1 MYLRLKELT
10 ARPAAVEHAHKYI
23 DELKQVPSTISD

>member
-23 DELKQVPSTISD
+23 DELKQVPSIISD